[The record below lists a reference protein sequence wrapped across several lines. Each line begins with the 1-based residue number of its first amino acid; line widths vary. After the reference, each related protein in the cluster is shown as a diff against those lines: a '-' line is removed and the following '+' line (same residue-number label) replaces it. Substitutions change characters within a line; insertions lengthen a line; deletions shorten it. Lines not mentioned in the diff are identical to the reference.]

1 MKIQKFS
8 GSTAVFDFS
17 IDYVLNLTIE
27 VTRKY
32 FEPMKPEKVELN
44 AEPVIGILAQAR
56 DSQKR
61 GHPVQIV
68 QYDSSIKLI
77 NGSLIPE

>member
-1 MKIQKFS
+1 
-8 GSTAVFDFS
+8 
-17 IDYVLNLTIE
+17 
-27 VTRKY
+27 
-32 FEPMKPEKVELN
+32 MKPEKVELN

>member
-1 MKIQKFS
+1 
-8 GSTAVFDFS
+8 
-17 IDYVLNLTIE
+17 
-27 VTRKY
+27 
-32 FEPMKPEKVELN
+32 MKPEKVELN

-56 DSQKR
+56 DSQTC